1 MRIHH
6 HLKQRATYRAA
17 GLEPPDHLIII
28 MDNCV
33 GQNKSVA
40 CLQFFMMLVVCGFY
54 KSVTLIYMISV
65 RQLRLHFA
73 RFPRINQPSTAPHAP
88 CDLIYMAPVLFVY

>member
-1 MRIHH
+1 
-6 HLKQRATYRAA
+6 
-17 GLEPPDHLIII
+17 

-40 CLQFFMMLVVCGFY
+40 CFQFFMMLVVCGFY